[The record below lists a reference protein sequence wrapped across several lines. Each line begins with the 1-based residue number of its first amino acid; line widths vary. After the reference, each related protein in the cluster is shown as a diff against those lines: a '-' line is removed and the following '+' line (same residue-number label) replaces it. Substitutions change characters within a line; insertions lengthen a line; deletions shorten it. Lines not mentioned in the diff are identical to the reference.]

1 MKRLLSLFLRPQ
13 RYYEIYMI
21 THESSLENFTEQ
33 FDYVLENYSGH
44 GLEVN
49 NYNNIVLGG
58 LGGSGI
64 GAVIIKNWLF
74 DKCPIPIETVADYHL
89 PTFISAKT
97 LVVLNSYSGNTEET
111 ISLFHEAKEKGCH
124 IIVIA
129 GGGTMKALAEAN
141 NVKHY
146 GLKGGFQPRMT
157 IGLGLSYLALILGEL
172 MGDDQRAELQSIRA
186 YFEAEMPRMQESAQR
201 IFDFF
206 KSTPTKK
213 FVIVADRQ
221 FAPVAVRFTQQ
232 LQENAKLE
240 GFVSVLPEANHNMI
254 ESYTQKLDTN
264 YVMLYSTLNPRVEA
278 RFDFLIS
285 HLELENN
292 KVFPLQVP
300 EFTLQSMFDI
310 IYRLDWVSIHLAN
323 ELGADLMNVPII
335 MNLKGFLSDLELVDG
350 E

>member
-1 MKRLLSLFLRPQ
+1 
-13 RYYEIYMI
+13 MI

-33 FDYVLENYSGH
+33 FDYVLQNYTAH
-44 GLEVN
+44 GLQVN
-49 NYNNIVLGG
+49 QYDNIVLGG

-64 GAVIIKNWLF
+64 GAVIIKNWFF

-89 PTFISAKT
+89 PKYISNKT
-97 LVVLNSYSGNTEET
+97 LVILNSYSGNTEET
-111 ISLFHEAKEKGCH
+111 ISLFHEAKEQGCH

-129 GGGTMKALAEAN
+129 GGGTLQELAQTN
-141 NVKHY
+141 NLKHY
-146 GLKGGFQPRMT
+146 GLKGGYQPRMT

-172 MGDDQRAELQSIRA
+172 MGDDQRSELESIKA
-186 YFEAEMPRMQESAQR
+186 YFEDDMPRMQESAKR

-206 KSTPTKK
+206 KNTATNK
-213 FVIVADRQ
+213 FVIVSDRQ
-221 FAPVAVRFTQQ
+221 FAPVAIRFTQQ

-264 YVMLYSTLNPRVEA
+264 YVMLYSTQNPRVEA

-292 KVFPLQVP
+292 KVLPLQIP
-300 EFTLQSMFDI
+300 EFTLQSMFDL
-310 IYRLDWVSIHLAN
+310 IYRLDWVSVHLAN
-323 ELGADLMNVPII
+323 ELGSDLMNVPII
-335 MNLKGFLSDLELVDG
+335 MNLKGFLSDLEIV
-350 E
+350 EEE